1 MSNLQR
7 TKFTVKSE
15 EVKNARVSKEHFV
28 TSVYDCTQVNGSKYL
43 QRWSY
48 DIYEVETSDGVFISE
63 TVTPEYKNKEV
74 KVWSRKN
81 PEDIGWIWL
90 NFVSVE
96 RELDEPR
103 FYEIQEALSLNVPHT
118 KCFVYKIEF
127 GKDCYVGFTTQDPEK
142 RIAGHISKAQEGGM
156 QEISKAFRKWGYIY
170 ELNVVGEYPNEVLG
184 LISEIQNIEKYNCS
198 LNEHIGG
205 QGKDFNIVVQKNN
218 FGENIYVV
226 HDKNN
231 ILGNF

>member
-1 MSNLQR
+1 MSNLQH

-15 EVKNARVSKEHFV
+15 EVRNARVSKEHFV

-63 TVTPEYKNKEV
+63 TVTPEYKNKQV

-81 PEDIGWIWL
+81 PVDIGWIWL
-90 NFVSVE
+90 NFISVD

-103 FYEIQEALSLNVPHT
+103 FYEIQEALSLKVPNT

-142 RIAGHISKAQEGGM
+142 RIVGHISKAQEGGM
-156 QEISKAFRKWGYIY
+156 QEINKAFRKWGYIY
-170 ELNVVGEYPNEVLG
+170 EFNILGEYPNEILG
-184 LISEIQNIEKYNCS
+184 LISEIQNIENYNCS

-226 HDKNN
+226 HDKHN